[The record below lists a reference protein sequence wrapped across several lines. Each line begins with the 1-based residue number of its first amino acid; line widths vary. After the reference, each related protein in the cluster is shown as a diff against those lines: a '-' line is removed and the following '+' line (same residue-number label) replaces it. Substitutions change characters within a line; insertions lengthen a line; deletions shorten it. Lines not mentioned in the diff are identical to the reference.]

1 MRGAALALLGL
12 GGFAA
17 LLVWMTLSQ
26 RGVTC
31 EVCVAHAGGTHC
43 AETSAPSRAEA
54 REGALRTACGT
65 VGGGVTGDLACM
77 RTPPLRV
84 ACRE

>member
-1 MRGAALALLGL
+1 MRRALVALLGL

-17 LLVWMTLSQ
+17 LLVWMTLAQ

-31 EVCVAHAGGTHC
+31 EVCVRHRGGTHC
-43 AETSAPSRAEA
+43 AETSAPTRAEA
-54 REGALRTACGT
+54 RDAALRTACGT
-65 VGGGVTGDLACM
+65 VGGGVTGDLACL
-77 RTPPLRV
+77 RTPPARV